1 MCPVV
6 SGLNNADSNFEQY
19 VKSRDGKRYIRR
31 ILIASNGMAAMK
43 FIRSIK
49 DWCTITF
56 GDRNV
61 VSLCVMCSEDDSE
74 SLSKYIEYSD
84 NVVCVPG
91 GKSSLNYG
99 NVELIV
105 ETAISQSADVLSFD
119 I

>member
-6 SGLNNADSNFEQY
+6 SGLNYDDTVLEQF
-19 VKSRDGKRYIRR
+19 VKSRDGKRCLRR

-43 FIRSIK
+43 FIKSIN
-49 DWCTITF
+49 DWCSITF

-61 VSLCVMCSEDDSE
+61 VSLCVMCSEDDRE
-74 SLSKYIEYSD
+74 SLSKFIEYSD
-84 NVVCVPG
+84 NIVCVPG

-105 ETAISQSADVLSFD
+105 ETAISQSADVLY
-119 I
+119 